1 LFPEAIIFH
10 YMDDILVAA
19 PTSDKL
25 TLVHDS
31 VKEALA
37 NHGLEIAPEKEQK
50 ISPWKY
56 LGLIIDE
63 RTFRPQAVTLS
74 TRIKTLNDLQS

>member
-1 LFPEAIIFH
+1 PEAVIFH

-19 PTSDKL
+19 PNTDKL
-25 TLVHDS
+25 TLVHES
-31 VKEALA
+31 VKEALS

-56 LGLIIDE
+56 LGLPIDE
-63 RTFRPQAVTLS
+63 RTFRPQAVTLTLS
-74 TRIKTLNDLQS
+74 TKIKTLNDLQS